1 MMHLTNQN
9 QVLWRGV

>member
-9 QVLWRGV
+9 QVLRRGV